1 MLDNQFTDTLTEA
14 QQAIDSLL
22 SPAEAPRSIRKYQL
36 RDLSD
41 ADGPAQATSK
51 DLDSSGDAPIELQ
64 IELGRARI
72 SLDEAGKLCSG
83 SLVRL
88 DKLTG
93 ECVDLYAA
101 GRLVGRGEVLIV
113 DGRIG
118 VRMVELARS

>member
-1 MLDNQFTDTLTEA
+1 MLENRLTDPLTEA
-14 QQAIDSLL
+14 QRAVESLL
-22 SPAEAPRSIRKYQL
+22 SPAEAPQAIRKYQWP
-36 RDLSD
+36 DFGD
-41 ADGPAQATSK
+41 TGAPAQA
-51 DLDSSGDAPIELQ
+51 SSNYCQASDHGPLELR

-93 ECVDLYAA
+93 ECVDLYAG
-101 GRLVGRGEVLIV
+101 GRLVGRGEVLVV

-118 VRMVELARS
+118 VRMVELVRS